1 MRDNLFAGLRVRAFN
16 APTRQRASAEGGS
29 APHWCRGGNAG
40 TRPMKILL
48 IGDIVG
54 RPGRV
59 IIEKELVRLR
69 EERTLDLVIANCENA
84 AGGAGITPPIAE
96 DLFRSG
102 VDVLTS
108 GNHVWR
114 KKEAYELLRMD
125 PRVIR
130 PANYPEGAPGAGS
143 TVVATLA
150 GEKVGVL
157 NVMGRVFMEPL
168 DCPFRAA
175 EREVARLKM
184 VTPVIIVD
192 MHAEATSEKV
202 AMGWFLDGK
211 VSCVFGTHTHIPTA
225 DERILPKGSGFITDV
240 GMTGPYDSVIGRR
253 VEQIL
258 EKFLSNLPMKSE
270 VAEGNIQ
277 LRGLI
282 VDVDAKTGKARSVER
297 LTQVMEGAVH
307 DNGR

>member
-1 MRDNLFAGLRVRAFN
+1 
-16 APTRQRASAEGGS
+16 
-29 APHWCRGGNAG
+29 
-40 TRPMKILL
+40 MKVLL

-59 IIEKELVRLR
+59 IIERLVVSLR
-69 EERTLDLVIANCENA
+69 EERTIDFVVANCENA
-84 AGGAGITPPIAE
+84 AGGAGITPSTAD
-96 DLFRSG
+96 DLFRAG

-114 KKEAYELLRMD
+114 KREAFELLKLD
-125 PRVIR
+125 HRVLR
-130 PANYPEGAPGAGS
+130 PANYPDGAPGAGS
-143 TVVATLA
+143 TIVKTLA
-150 GEKVGVL
+150 GQNVGVL

-168 DCPFRAA
+168 DCPFRTA
-175 EREVARLKM
+175 ERELARLKA

-225 DERILPKGSGFITDV
+225 DERILPQGTAFITDV

-253 VEQIL
+253 VDQIL
-258 EKFLSNLPMKSE
+258 ERFLSNLPHKSD
-270 VAEGNIQ
+270 VAEGNVQ
-277 LRGLI
+277 LRGLL
-282 VDVDAKTGKARSVER
+282 VDVDPLTGKASSVER
-297 LTQVMEGAVH
+297 ITRTLDGAVSAAG
-307 DNGR
+307 D

>member
-1 MRDNLFAGLRVRAFN
+1 
-16 APTRQRASAEGGS
+16 
-29 APHWCRGGNAG
+29 
-40 TRPMKILL
+40 MKLL
-48 IGDIVG
+48 VIGDVVG

-59 IIEKELVRLR
+59 IVERELVRLR
-69 EERTLDLVIANCENA
+69 EERAIDLVVANCENA
-84 AGGAGITPPIAE
+84 AGGAGITPPIAD
-96 DLFRSG
+96 DLFGAG

-114 KKEAYELLRMD
+114 KREAFELLRLD
-125 PRVIR
+125 HRVIR
-130 PANYPEGAPGAGS
+130 PANYPEGAPGSGS
-143 TVVATLA
+143 TIVETLD
-150 GEKVGVL
+150 GRKVGVL

-175 EREVARLKM
+175 ERELARLKL
-184 VTPVIIVD
+184 VTPIIIVD

-225 DERILPKGSGFITDV
+225 DERILPKGTAFITDV

-253 VEQIL
+253 VDQIL
-258 EKFLSNLPMKSE
+258 ERFLSNLPHKSE

-277 LRGLI
+277 LRGLLM
-282 VDVDAKTGKARSVER
+282 DVDPATGTALSVER
-297 LTQVMEGAVH
+297 ITRHLDGPVR
-307 DNGR
+307 DRDD

>member
-1 MRDNLFAGLRVRAFN
+1 
-16 APTRQRASAEGGS
+16 
-29 APHWCRGGNAG
+29 
-40 TRPMKILL
+40 MKILL

-59 IIEKELVRLR
+59 IVERMVPVLR
-69 EERTLDLVIANCENA
+69 EERAIDLVIANCENA
-84 AGGAGITPPIAE
+84 AGGAGITPSIAD
-96 DLFRSG
+96 DLFRVG

-114 KKEAYELLRMD
+114 KREAFDLLKLD
-125 PRVIR
+125 HRVIR
-130 PANYPEGAPGAGS
+130 PANYPHGAPGSGS
-143 TVVATLA
+143 TIVETLT
-150 GEKVGVL
+150 GQKVGVL

-168 DCPFRAA
+168 DCPFRSA
-175 EREVARLKM
+175 ESELARLKL
-184 VTPVIIVD
+184 VTSVIIVD

-225 DERILPKGSGFITDV
+225 DERILPQGTGFITDV

-253 VEQIL
+253 VDQIL
-258 EKFLSNLPMKSE
+258 ERFLSNIPNRSE

-277 LRGLI
+277 LRGLL
-282 VDVDAKTGKARSVER
+282 VDVDPNTGKALNVER
-297 LTQVMEGAVH
+297 VTKMLDEVVH
-307 DNGR
+307 DGRD